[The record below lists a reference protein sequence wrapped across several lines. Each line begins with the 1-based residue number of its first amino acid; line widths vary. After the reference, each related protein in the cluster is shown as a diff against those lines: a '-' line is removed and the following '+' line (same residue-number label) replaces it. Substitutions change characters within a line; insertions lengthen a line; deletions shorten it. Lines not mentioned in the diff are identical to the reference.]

1 MIILSG
7 VKGRERE
14 RKKGDKK
21 NKKERQMR
29 FVAPSWRVLPEDFG
43 DTRTSCRYVARY
55 ERDRQGLGEGVEII
69 SVSELL

>member
-1 MIILSG
+1 MIVLSG

-14 RKKGDKK
+14 KERKKKN
-21 NKKERQMR
+21 NKKDMR
-29 FVAPSWRVLPEDFG
+29 FVAPSWRVLPEDFD

-69 SVSELL
+69 SESELL